1 MSSDEEGE
9 GKETA
14 LSTAASL
21 LKVSRL
27 SFIVAS
33 VADPVCLSWILIFFP
48 SGSNNKKEKE
58 SGKNFSVLPV
68 PFFIAIFTKLENNF
82 ILN

>member
-27 SFIVAS
+27 STFIL
-33 VADPVCLSWILIFFP
+33 DPEFFP
-48 SGSNNKKEKE
+48 YRIQQQRKGG
-58 SGKNFSVLPV
+58 GKSF
-68 PFFIAIFTKLENNF
+68 
-82 ILN
+82 

>member
-27 SFIVAS
+27 SFIVTS
-33 VADPVCLSWILIFFP
+33 VADPVCLTRFFP
-48 SGSNNKKEKE
+48 YRIQQQQRKGA
-58 SGKNFSVLPV
+58 GKNC
-68 PFFIAIFTKLENNF
+68 
-82 ILN
+82 

>member
-27 SFIVAS
+27 SFCRYQCCGSGMFVL
-33 VADPVCLSWILIFFP
+33 DPDFFHT
-48 SGSNNKKEKE
+48 GSINNKEKDA
-58 SGKNFSVLPV
+58 GKLLVSYL
-68 PFFIAIFTKLENNF
+68 FFIAIFTKLENNL
-82 ILN
+82 I

>member
-27 SFIVAS
+27 SFIVTS
-33 VADPVCLSWILIFFP
+33 RLRIRIRD
-48 SGSNNKKEKE
+48 
-58 SGKNFSVLPV
+58 PV
-68 PFFIAIFTKLENNF
+68 PF
-82 ILN
+82 